1 MAAPLTKE
9 QKTTA
14 TIAKARVTNMTDFF
28 FHRYRQAP
36 ADWARG
42 NPYNN
47 VPSACLKPCFQL
59 ETACRKRHGRLGKPG
74 QFPIIGNSIRHFVVW
89 IHGRTQ

>member
-42 NPYNN
+42 NPYSNS
-47 VPSACLKPCFQL
+47 VGLPETVLSA
-59 ETACRKRHGRLGKPG
+59 RNRLPKKTWPA
-74 QFPIIGNSIRHFVVW
+74 W
-89 IHGRTQ
+89 